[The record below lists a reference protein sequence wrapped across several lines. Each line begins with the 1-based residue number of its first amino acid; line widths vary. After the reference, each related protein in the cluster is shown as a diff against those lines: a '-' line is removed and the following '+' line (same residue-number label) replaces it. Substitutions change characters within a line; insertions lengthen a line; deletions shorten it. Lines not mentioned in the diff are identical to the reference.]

1 MDAML
6 LTDLLL
12 YDRMCERR
20 EERAERYVTVSVGF
34 FMDVVLLGVV
44 SRGQPTFISWCSAPH
59 DNWGHKE
66 LFSSGRD
73 LS

>member
-12 YDRMCERR
+12 YDRMCEGR

-34 FMDVVLLGVV
+34 FMDAHVVLLGACVYP
-44 SRGQPTFISWCSAPH
+44 G
-59 DNWGHKE
+59 
-66 LFSSGRD
+66 
-73 LS
+73 

>member
-34 FMDVVLLGVV
+34 FMDVVLLGACVYP
-44 SRGQPTFISWCSAPH
+44 G
-59 DNWGHKE
+59 
-66 LFSSGRD
+66 
-73 LS
+73 

>member
-20 EERAERYVTVSVGF
+20 EERAERKRYVTVSVGF
-34 FMDVVLLGVV
+34 FMDVLLLGHGACVYP
-44 SRGQPTFISWCSAPH
+44 G
-59 DNWGHKE
+59 
-66 LFSSGRD
+66 
-73 LS
+73 